1 MATINFY
8 LDKPDKKGFAPI
20 HLRINCNGSQVKVS
34 TGQKIE
40 PKNFNKSKQKV
51 IGLSVESHE
60 INHYLDFLRERADE
74 LLHHSNKKTFVQDEV
89 KSVLNEHIENYKE
102 NSNVNII
109 KEQVLPT
116 KQYRL
121 FWCLQTIQKREF

>member
-40 PKNFNKSKQKV
+40 PKNFNKSKQK
-51 IGLSVESHE
+51 
-60 INHYLDFLRERADE
+60 ADW
-74 LLHHSNKKTFVQDEV
+74 
-89 KSVLNEHIENYKE
+89 
-102 NSNVNII
+102 I
-109 KEQVLPT
+109 KCGISRNQS
-116 KQYRL
+116 L
-121 FWCLQTIQKREF
+121 FRFPKRTSG

>member
-40 PKNFNKSKQKV
+40 SKKFNKSKQKA
-51 IGLSVESHE
+51 IGLGMESQE
-60 INHYLDFLRERADE
+60 INHYLVQMGVMFL
-74 LLHHSNKKTFVQDEV
+74 LQMV
-89 KSVLNEHIENYKE
+89 KFTI
-102 NSNVNII
+102 
-109 KEQVLPT
+109 T
-116 KQYRL
+116 KNFAL
-121 FWCLQTIQKREF
+121 S